1 MTFQIIASEQNED
14 NTESPNRS
22 GGSVEFAARIALQL
36 ACMEDGGCR
45 PQRQDV
51 GRPTDRVSHCQPAR
65 LPRNLRARSDEA
77 QALLH
82 FLLTYSI
89 NAPPALYR
97 SESNTLQ
104 YCCSLKRRFACVNA
118 AWGTLCF
125 HSFPASGPRYMLSS
139 SI

>member
-1 MTFQIIASEQNED
+1 
-14 NTESPNRS
+14 
-22 GGSVEFAARIALQL
+22 VEFAARSLHCSF

-45 PQRQDV
+45 PQRQDI
-51 GRPTDRVSHCQPAR
+51 GRPTDRVSHCQTSPER
-65 LPRNLRARSDEA
+65 LRARSDEA

-82 FLLTYSI
+82 FLLTYMYSI

-104 YCCSLKRRFACVNA
+104 YCCSLNRRFACVNA

-125 HSFPASGPRYMLSS
+125 HSFPASEPRYMLSS